1 MLLDLFNIFK
11 QPKYLV
17 LSISI
22 SISVFSF
29 SIWLPNISLI
39 TNVFELPVGFGE
51 KINFLFSLYGS
62 IGTNF
67 TTMSALTVVLIS
79 VLFGI
84 QVSVLIVYYQKVK
97 SVIRL
102 KNLSLVGIL
111 GLVSGFFGIGCT
123 ACGAILA
130 TSILSAFGAAGLL
143 SYLPFGGGEFGFIGV
158 LLLAGSILILL
169 RKIRQPLV
177 CNS

>member
-1 MLLDLFNIFK
+1 MLFALFNILK
-11 QPKYLV
+11 QPKYLL
-17 LSISI
+17 LSISV
-22 SISVFSF
+22 SILVFSL

-39 TNVFELPVGFGE
+39 TSVFELPVGLGE
-51 KINFLFSLYGS
+51 KLNFLFSLYGS

-67 TTMSALTVVLIS
+67 TIVSALTVVLIS
-79 VLFGI
+79 VLFGV
-84 QVSVLIVYYQKVK
+84 QVSVLLVYYQKVK

-123 ACGAILA
+123 ACGAVLA
-130 TSILSAFGAAGLL
+130 TSILSAFGAVGLL
-143 SYLPFGGGEFGFIGV
+143 SYLPFGGGEFGFVGV
-158 LLLAGSILILL
+158 VLLAGSILILL
-169 RKIRQPLV
+169 RKIKQPLV